1 MPQFVVLDHDWPEPH
16 HDLLLENGASLL
28 AFPLPKWP
36 GESACVPVRRLFDHR
51 LIYLTYEGQIS
62 GGRGTVRRQLAGQWD
77 LRKQLAQYWELGF
90 TTPSMVWSGRLI
102 GMAASW
108 LSPIRRDS
116 HSTAE
121 GGQGELWLSPWSFP
135 AGDEG
140 STQDG
145 RMLSPMDPG
154 DG

>member
-28 AFPLPKWP
+28 ALRLPKWP

>member
-28 AFPLPKWP
+28 AFRLPKWP

>member
-28 AFPLPKWP
+28 AFRLPKWP

-77 LRKQLAQYWELGF
+77 LRKQLAQYWEVGF

>member
-28 AFPLPKWP
+28 AFRLPKWP

-135 AGDEG
+135 AGD
-140 STQDG
+140 
-145 RMLSPMDPG
+145 
-154 DG
+154 

>member
-28 AFPLPKWP
+28 AFRLPKWP

-121 GGQGELWLSPWSFP
+121 GGQGVLWLSPWSFP